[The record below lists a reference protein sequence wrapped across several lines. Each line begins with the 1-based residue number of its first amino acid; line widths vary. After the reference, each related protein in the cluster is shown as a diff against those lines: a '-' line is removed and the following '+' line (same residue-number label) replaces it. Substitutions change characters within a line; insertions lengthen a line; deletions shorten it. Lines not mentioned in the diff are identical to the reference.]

1 MKEILEAAGK
11 SFFRELSEHT
21 FKKATESLVTEGVK
35 AAVDVWKRRRI
46 RADEYEFAEWKKERA
61 KAEKEAGGGDDEPED
76 AEASEAPEKGSDETE
91 TA

>member
-35 AAVDVWKRRRI
+35 AAVDIWKRRRI

-61 KAEKEAGGGDDEPED
+61 KAEKEAEGED
-76 AEASEAPEKGSDETE
+76 AADEGETSEPSEKAADDAGDP
-91 TA
+91 